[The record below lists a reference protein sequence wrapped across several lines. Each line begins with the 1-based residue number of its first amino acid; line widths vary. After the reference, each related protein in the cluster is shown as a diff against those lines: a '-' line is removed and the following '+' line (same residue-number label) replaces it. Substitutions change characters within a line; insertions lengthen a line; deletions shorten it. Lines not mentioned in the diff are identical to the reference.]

1 MPETSPADAV
11 SRTTTASGGPQSSA
25 QYTRA
30 PRLSNATR
38 VVLAGVL
45 VAALVVATK
54 VLHPQDYLL
63 GLVSW
68 IRGAGWLGGGVFML
82 AYILATV
89 AFLPGSILTL
99 GAGFAYGVGAGTV
112 IVWMA
117 ANLGA
122 ALAFVLGRT
131 LARNWVAARVEA
143 NQRFAAIDRAVGR
156 EGFKIVL
163 LTRLS
168 PVFPFNL
175 LNYAFGLTQVS
186 LRDYVLGS
194 VVGMIPGTVMYVYL
208 GSLITNLSE
217 LAAGHPS
224 GGIGQQIFYFAGMVV
239 TVLITLYVTRLS
251 RRALSSVETQGL
263 AAGEA
268 AQPNTEATT

>member
-1 MPETSPADAV
+1 MPSPSPRKDTPRRSTAV
-11 SRTTTASGGPQSSA
+11 KT
-25 QYTRA
+25 
-30 PRLSNATR
+30 
-38 VVLAGVL
+38 VLAAVT
-45 VAALVVATK
+45 VAAVVVAMK

-63 GLVSW
+63 DLVTW
-68 IRGAGWLGGGVFML
+68 IRGAGWVGVGVFML

-89 AFLPGSILTL
+89 SFLPGSILTL
-99 GAGFAYGVGAGTV
+99 GAGFAYGVGVGTV

-117 ANLGA
+117 SNLGA
-122 ALAFVLGRT
+122 TLAFVFGRT
-131 LARNWVAARVEA
+131 LARHWVAARVAA

-194 VVGMIPGTVMYVYL
+194 LLGMIPGTVMYVYL

-224 GGIGQQIFYFAGMVV
+224 GGIAQQIFYFAGLAATVV
-239 TVLITLYVTRLS
+239 VTLYVTKLA
-251 RRALSSVETQGL
+251 RRALSSMEREGPRSST
-263 AAGEA
+263 GEA
-268 AQPNTEATT
+268 TQASTRDAI